1 MVSNRQRAVVV
12 TGASSGIGEACAL
25 RLDGLGFRVFG
36 GVRRQKDADALGR
49 RASDRLIPLMLDVTD
64 PLSVESAVDSV
75 AADIGGTGLAGL
87 VNNAGIAVA
96 GPLEF
101 LPLQELR
108 RQLEVNVVGQIA
120 VTQAFLPLLRE
131 GEGGGRVVNVGSISG
146 RVASPLLG
154 AYTASKFAMEG
165 LTDTLRRELRPWG
178 IQVSIVEPGRVATP
192 IWEKSLK
199 AADELLRAVPRRAY
213 ELYGSAIEG
222 VRRDA
227 LEAARR
233 SGSPENV
240 ARAVEHALT
249 AKRPRSRY
257 PVGPDAWLG
266 ALLVRILPDP
276 LLDRILS
283 AYGV

>member
-25 RLDGLGFRVFG
+25 RLDGLGFRVFA
-36 GVRRQKDADALGR
+36 GVRRQEDGDALRR
-49 RASDRLIPLMLDVTD
+49 RASDRLVPIMLDVAG
-64 PLSVESAVDSV
+64 PLSVASAADSV
-75 AADIGGTGLAGL
+75 AVATGGAGLAGL

-96 GPLEF
+96 SPLEF
-101 LPLQELR
+101 LPLDELR

-131 GEGGGRVVNVGSISG
+131 GGGRVVNIGSISG
-146 RVASPLLG
+146 RIATPLLG
-154 AYTASKFAMEG
+154 AYAASKFAMEG

-178 IQVSIVEPGRVATP
+178 IPVSIVQPGRVATP
-192 IWEKSLK
+192 IWEKSLE
-199 AADELLRAVPRRAY
+199 AADELLRASPRRAY
-213 ELYGSAIEG
+213 DLYGPVIEK

-227 LEAARR
+227 LKAARR
-233 SGSPENV
+233 SGSPEKV

-249 AKRPRSRY
+249 AKRPRTRY
-257 PVGPDAWLG
+257 PAGPDARLG
-266 ALLVRILPDP
+266 ALLARILPDP

>member
-25 RLDGLGFRVFG
+25 RLDGLGFRVFA
-36 GVRRQKDADALGR
+36 GVRHQKDADALGR
-49 RASDRLIPLMLDVTD
+49 RASNRLVPLMLDVTD
-64 PLSVESAVDSV
+64 TLCVDSAADSV

-146 RVASPLLG
+146 RIATPLLG

-178 IQVSIVEPGRVATP
+178 IEVSIVEPGRVATP

-199 AADELLRAVPRRAY
+199 AADELLRAVPGRAH
-213 ELYGSAIEG
+213 ELYGSGIEK

-227 LEAARR
+227 LEAARLSR
-233 SGSPENV
+233 SPENV

-257 PVGPDAWLG
+257 PVGLDAWLG